1 MNIHA
6 CKESRPAMKKAL
18 MELLCKKSVQVAPS
32 PIFTLASGRKSDFY
46 INCKPTALDPWGMFL
61 IGHLVLEELKTA
73 GVRGVGG
80 LTFGA
85 DPVAMATAF
94 ASGLNNIPIQAFSI
108 RKEQKDHGVIRWVEG
123 DMHPG
128 DRVAIIDDVAT
139 TGGSTIKAIDRARQ
153 TGLEVCKVVVLV
165 DREEGGMDNIR
176 KEVGDAVA
184 VLTRTELMACFSQ
197 IHSGA

>member
-1 MNIHA
+1 
-6 CKESRPAMKKAL
+6 
-18 MELLCKKSVQVAPS
+18 
-32 PIFTLASGRKSDFY
+32 
-46 INCKPTALDPWGMFL
+46 MFL